1 MKKIFA
7 ILAFVGV
14 CFIVLAQEEPVE
26 EIMNRFNYVFAEV
39 NRSNVSTGLLSNYG
53 IQPMELK
60 YYDGVP
66 ADSMMLRLTSAPLT
80 ANDCCKRKRNIM

>member
-14 CFIVLAQEEPVE
+14 CFVIMAQAPAQE
-26 EIMNRFNYVFAEV
+26 IINRFNYVFAEV

-53 IQPMELK
+53 IQPLELE